1 MQEVYTGK
9 ARELEAKGKLREAE
23 NLYCSIKQYDSAIE
37 LYKLHSMW
45 DHVIRL
51 VSQHRKV
58 RIRGSLQA
66 GHAHTGAGLVA
77 IKLTQYALTAVRQL

>member
-1 MQEVYTGK
+1 MQEVYTEK
-9 ARELEAKGKLREAE
+9 ARQLEAKGKLKEAE

-51 VSQHRKV
+51 VSQHCKV
-58 RIRGSLQA
+58 CTPAYKQA
-66 GHAHTGAGLVA
+66 KLV
-77 IKLTQYALTAVRQL
+77 LGQVSWQ